1 MAISTYKTFL
11 MFRTL
16 GATAWQK
23 LIDIKDTP
31 DMGGEKEQ
39 IDVTTLSHGQ
49 RMYIDGIEDTESRVF
64 TANYDADDY
73 ARIKNMEGQEY
84 EFAVWFGG
92 SGSGSTLVP
101 TGSDGAFS
109 WVGKPSVWVNGGAVN
124 EAVEMSI
131 SISASTEVEFAREG
145 GDTAGVKLNASVISV
160 ATSGTATLVAS
171 TTPAGQTVTWSSL
184 DSDVATVSNG
194 VVSGVGAGTTSVIAS
209 IVVDGE
215 TFYDTCAVKVTAG

>member
-11 MFRTL
+11 MFRTI
-16 GATAWQK
+16 GSTAWQK
-23 LIDIKDTP
+23 LIDVKDTP
-31 DMGGEKEQ
+31 DLGGEKEQ

-73 ARIKNMEGQEY
+73 QRIKNMEGQEY

-92 SGSGSTLVP
+92 TGSGSTLVP
-101 TGSDGAFS
+101 TGSNGAFS
-109 WVGKPSVWVNGGAVN
+109 WTGRPSVWVNGGSVN

-131 SISASTEVEFAREG
+131 SISAVTEVEYSRNG
-145 GDTAGVKLNASVISV
+145 GTTGGVKLNASAISV
-160 ATSGTATLVAS
+160 AKNGTATLSAI
-171 TTPAGQTVTWSSL
+171 TTPTGQTVTWSSL
-184 DSDVATVSNG
+184 DTDVATVSSG
-194 VVSGVGAGTTSVIAS
+194 TVSGVDTGTTTIIAS

-215 TFYDTCAVKVTAG
+215 TFYDSCIVNVTAG